1 MWISGL
7 CIATVSVS
15 HCVQARRRYKSRH
28 FPRITHT
35 AAIHPPVL
43 LNLSVAT
50 PGDSSAEILPMQIP
64 HPSLQASVGLG
75 LRRGLMK
82 DLQAARTG
90 DFDFLEVAP
99 ENWIGVGGAHGA
111 ALRELAERYPLSC
124 HGLSLSL
131 GGSTPLDVG
140 FLREVRTFL
149 DQHKVPLYS
158 EHLSYCSDDGHL
170 YDLLP
175 LPFTEEA
182 VHHVAAR
189 IRQAQDILGRR
200 LAVENVSY
208 YAAPRQDMDEVTFTN
223 AVLREADCDLLLDV
237 NNVYVN
243 SINHGFDPQT
253 FLAAIE
259 PGRVVGMHVAGHFD
273 ESDTLKIDTHGASV
287 KPVVWSL
294 LADAYARF
302 GAQPTLL
309 ERDFNFPAF
318 SELVAE
324 LQTIRRLQIEGG
336 PRG

>member
-1 MWISGL
+1 
-7 CIATVSVS
+7 
-15 HCVQARRRYKSRH
+15 
-28 FPRITHT
+28 
-35 AAIHPPVL
+35 
-43 LNLSVAT
+43 
-50 PGDSSAEILPMQIP
+50 MQISQ
-64 HPSLQASVGLG
+64 PSTLTVGLG
-75 LRRGLMK
+75 LRRGLIP
-82 DLQAARTG
+82 DLLAAPTG

-99 ENWIGVGGAHGA
+99 ENWIGVGGTHGA

-131 GGSTPLDVG
+131 GGPAPLDVG
-140 FLREVRTFL
+140 FLHEVRGFL
-149 DQHKVPLYS
+149 DRYKVPLYS

-182 VHHVAAR
+182 VHHVAGR

-208 YAAPRQDMDEVTFTN
+208 YAAPRQDMDEATFTN

-243 SINHGFDPQT
+243 AINLGFEPQA

-273 ESDTLKIDTHGASV
+273 ESDSLKIDTHGAPV
-287 KPVVWSL
+287 KPRVWSL

-309 ERDFNFPAF
+309 ERDFNFPPF
-318 SELVAE
+318 TDLVAE
-324 LQTIRRLQIEGG
+324 LQTIRRLQSCEVS
-336 PRG
+336 RG

>member
-1 MWISGL
+1 MQ
-7 CIATVSVS
+7 TPHVSR
-15 HCVQARRRYKSRH
+15 Q
-28 FPRITHT
+28 P
-35 AAIHPPVL
+35 
-43 LNLSVAT
+43 
-50 PGDSSAEILPMQIP
+50 
-64 HPSLQASVGLG
+64 SVGLG
-75 LRRGLMK
+75 LRRGLLK
-82 DLQAARTG
+82 DLQAAPAG

-131 GGSTPLDVG
+131 GGPAPLDCS
-140 FLREVRTFL
+140 FLQEVRVFL
-149 DQHKVPLYS
+149 DDHRVEHYS

-189 IRQAQDILGRR
+189 IRQSQDILGRR

-208 YAAPRQDMDEVTFTN
+208 YAAPPQDMDEVTFTN

-243 SINHGFDPQT
+243 AINHGFDPQA
-253 FLAAIE
+253 FLARIE

-273 ESDTLKIDTHGASV
+273 ESDSLKIDTHGASV
-287 KPVVWSL
+287 KPQVWSL
-294 LADAYARF
+294 LAEAYARF
-302 GAQPTLL
+302 GAHPTLL

-318 SELVAE
+318 AELLAE
-324 LQTIRRLQIEGG
+324 LQTIRRLQGEGAQ
-336 PRG
+336 RG

>member
-1 MWISGL
+1 
-7 CIATVSVS
+7 
-15 HCVQARRRYKSRH
+15 
-28 FPRITHT
+28 
-35 AAIHPPVL
+35 
-43 LNLSVAT
+43 
-50 PGDSSAEILPMQIP
+50 
-64 HPSLQASVGLG
+64 
-75 LRRGLMK
+75 MK
-82 DLQAARTG
+82 DLQAARVG

-99 ENWIGVGGAHGA
+99 ENWIGIGGAHGH
-111 ALRELAERYPLSC
+111 ALRALAERYPLSC

-131 GGSTPLDVG
+131 GGPAPLDVG
-140 FLREVRTFL
+140 FLQEVRVFL
-149 DQHKVPLYS
+149 DHYKVPLYS

-182 VHHVAAR
+182 VYHVAAR

-200 LAVENVSY
+200 LAVENISY
-208 YAAPRQDMDEVTFTN
+208 YAAPQQDMDEVTFTN

-253 FLAAIE
+253 FLAGIDSD
-259 PGRVVGMHVAGHFD
+259 RVVAMHVAGHFD

-294 LADAYARF
+294 LAEAYARF

-324 LQTIRRLQIEGG
+324 LQTIRRLQTEGVN
-336 PRG
+336 RG